1 MSNSSPLESPGQITA
16 ARPAPD
22 LLAIERWESEGG
34 RPLMFEEPLARPAP
48 ELLAV
53 ERWEDEGGSPPGLKE
68 CLSSPPDALSND
80 SG

>member
-1 MSNSSPLESPGQITA
+1 
-16 ARPAPD
+16 
-22 LLAIERWESEGG
+22 
-34 RPLMFEEPLARPAP
+34 MFEEPLARPAP

-53 ERWEDEGGSPPGLKE
+53 ERWEDEGGSPPELKE